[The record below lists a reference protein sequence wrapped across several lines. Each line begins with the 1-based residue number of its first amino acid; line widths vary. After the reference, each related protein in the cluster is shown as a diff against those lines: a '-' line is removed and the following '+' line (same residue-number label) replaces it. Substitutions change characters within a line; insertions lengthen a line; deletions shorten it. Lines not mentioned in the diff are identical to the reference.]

1 MSAAIVD
8 GRVGKGMRSVLAAA
22 VVSLTTRSPPGR
34 TALPVPLNLLDLL
47 ISSDER
53 DLMGPRKLTGPR
65 DPMVRRTPTGPPDAG
80 RLRKVTGPLRPTVS
94 PAPLDLPIA
103 LGARGPGSH
112 G

>member
-1 MSAAIVD
+1 
-8 GRVGKGMRSVLAAA
+8 MRSVLAAA

-47 ISSDER
+47 IPPDQGN
-53 DLMGPRKLTGPR
+53 LMDAPKLTGPR
-65 DPMVRRTPTGPPDAG
+65 DPMVRRTPTDPPDVG

-103 LGARGPGSH
+103 PGARGPGSH